1 MYTFSITAW
10 KKDFFFPFSVFP
22 YEYQRALK
30 ELEQE
35 IEELEA
41 NIVEEIP
48 EKNGQNGQ
56 NGQNGENC
64 SSNLADIEDSITDVN
79 MKKKKMEV
87 LDKTRGFVKY
97 DREKRLY
104 QDAKNRQL
112 GWEEI
117 YDFKTVRKGM
127 LYTFLVSSLHFLNFK
142 D

>member
-1 MYTFSITAW
+1 MSN
-10 KKDFFFPFSVFP
+10 FFFIFSVFP

-35 IEELEA
+35 IEDSEA

-56 NGQNGENC
+56 NSQNGQNGQNC
-64 SSNLADIEDSITDVN
+64 NSNLADIEDSITDVN

-117 YDFKTVRKGM
+117 YDFKTVRKGNSFHKW
-127 LYTFLVSSLHFLNFK
+127 YIRFIQERTHS
-142 D
+142 

>member
-1 MYTFSITAW
+1 M
-10 KKDFFFPFSVFP
+10 
-22 YEYQRALK
+22 K

-35 IEELEA
+35 IEDSEA

-56 NGQNGENC
+56 NIQNGQNCN
-64 SSNLADIEDSITDVN
+64 SNLADIEDSITDVN

-117 YDFKTVRKGM
+117 YDFKTVRKGNS
-127 LYTFLVSSLHFLNFK
+127 FLKS
-142 D
+142 

>member
-1 MYTFSITAW
+1 M
-10 KKDFFFPFSVFP
+10 
-22 YEYQRALK
+22 K

-35 IEELEA
+35 IEDSES

-56 NGQNGENC
+56 NGQNSQNGQNGQNC
-64 SSNLADIEDSITDVN
+64 NSNLADIEDSITDVN

-117 YDFKTVRKGM
+117 YDFKTVRKG
-127 LYTFLVSSLHFLNFK
+127 NFFHRSF
-142 D
+142 